1 MWVCLCYYEENSA
14 AEKAVEGCQGLK
26 IDGREVAV
34 DFAVEKSKW
43 EQMKDEEVEEEE
55 DNESSEEQEEADSTN
70 KDENDEEEED
80 KDDESDNDDASS
92 EFDEL
97 NEVNSDKELDSSDE
111 EMEEPE
117 KKEESLHPK
126 RKVTDKNHSPFLCV
140 TFHTMLMPNL

>member
-1 MWVCLCYYEENSA
+1 MWVCLCYYEEKSA

-70 KDENDEEEED
+70 KDENEEEEED

-97 NEVNSDKELDSSDE
+97 NEVNSDKELDS
-111 EMEEPE
+111 
-117 KKEESLHPK
+117 LT
-126 RKVTDKNHSPFLCV
+126 RKWKNQRKGGVTAS
-140 TFHTMLMPNL
+140 